1 MRSSAEQSGVR
12 LSVGLAC
19 ALGVLLLGG
28 SALAAEAQP
37 KDRQLT
43 PEEIDA
49 WLDSR
54 AMPKSQGDRA
64 ADADDDDALAPPPPP
79 RKKGFVLESS
89 IGVMGQ
95 IGHLKHITP
104 NAPWFGVRFG
114 FEPLRW
120 LMVFAESDLFVA
132 STTYAHPPPP
142 PRSFVFW
149 SFGAGRRLTVKPTD
163 RFGIFL
169 QASLGAGRATE
180 DVLELYGYQHAEE
193 LGLYQSAELGL
204 EWYQINP
211 HLALNVH
218 GGARNYP
225 RALKR
230 DLGTEPPMTW
240 LSGVG
245 LRYTF

>member
-1 MRSSAEQSGVR
+1 MGFSAPLPELR
-12 LSVGLAC
+12 LFAGLAC
-19 ALGVLLLGG
+19 ALGSLLLSP

-54 AMPKSQGDRA
+54 AMPKSQGDRSM
-64 ADADDDDALAPPPPP
+64 DDDDADVPPPPP
-79 RKKGFVLESS
+79 RKNGFVLESS
-89 IGVMGQ
+89 LGVMGQ
-95 IGHLKHITP
+95 LGHLKNITP
-104 NAPWFGVRFG
+104 NAPWFGLRFG
-114 FEPLRW
+114 YEPLRW

-132 STTYAHPPPP
+132 STSYAHPPPP
-142 PRSFVFW
+142 PRSFAFW
-149 SFGAGRRLTVKPTD
+149 SFGAGFRLTLKPHE
-163 RFGIFL
+163 RIGVFL
-169 QASLGAGRATE
+169 QGSLGAGRATD

-193 LGLYQSAELGL
+193 LGMYQSAELGV

-211 HLALNVH
+211 HLALAVH

-225 RALKR
+225 RVLKR
-230 DLGTEPPMTW
+230 DLDSEPPMTW
-240 LSGVG
+240 LSGAG

>member
-1 MRSSAEQSGVR
+1 MRLLASFRGAR
-12 LSVGLAC
+12 PLAALAC
-19 ALGVLLLGG
+19 GVSVLAA
-28 SALAAEAQP
+28 SALASAAEAQP
-37 KDRQLT
+37 KERQLT

-64 ADADDDDALAPPPPP
+64 TGDDDLDAPPPPP

-95 IGHLKHITP
+95 MGHLKNITP
-104 NAPWFGVRFG
+104 TAPWFGLRFG
-114 FEPLRW
+114 YEPLRW

-132 STTYAHPPPP
+132 STSYARQPPP

-149 SFGAGRRLTVKPTD
+149 NVGAGFRITVKPTD
-163 RFGIFL
+163 RFGVYL
-169 QASLGAGRATE
+169 QGSLGGGRATE

-193 LGLYQSAELGL
+193 LGFYQSAELGF

-211 HLALNVH
+211 HLALALH
-218 GGARNYP
+218 GGVRNYP
-225 RALKR
+225 RTLKR
-230 DLGTEPPMTW
+230 DRDSQPPMTW
-240 LSGVG
+240 LSGVA

>member
-1 MRSSAEQSGVR
+1 MRFLASFRGARFVAA
-12 LSVGLAC
+12 LAC
-19 ALGVLLLGG
+19 GAGVLVATQ
-28 SALAAEAQP
+28 SAGAAEAPP
-37 KDRQLT
+37 KERQLT

-54 AMPKSQGDRA
+54 AMPKSQGDHA
-64 ADADDDDALAPPPPP
+64 TEDDGDAPPPPP

-95 IGHLKHITP
+95 LGHLKNITP

-114 FEPLRW
+114 FEPWRW

-132 STTYAHPPPP
+132 STSYAHPPPP
-142 PRSFVFW
+142 PRSFAFW
-149 SFGAGRRLTVKPTD
+149 NVGAGFRLTIKPTD
-163 RFGIFL
+163 RFGVYL
-169 QASLGAGRATE
+169 QGSLGGGRATS
-180 DVLELYGYQHAEE
+180 DVLELYGYPHAEE
-193 LGLYQSAELGL
+193 LGSYQSAELGF

-211 HLALNVH
+211 HLALALH

-225 RALKR
+225 RSLKR
-230 DLGTEPPMTW
+230 ERESGPPMTW
-240 LSGVG
+240 LSGLA

>member
-1 MRSSAEQSGVR
+1 MRFSASSRGVR
-12 LSVGLAC
+12 QLAALAC
-19 ALGVLLLGG
+19 GAGALLT
-28 SALAAEAQP
+28 SSLAGAVEQQP
-37 KDRQLT
+37 KERQLT

-54 AMPKSQGDRA
+54 AMPKSQGDHG
-64 ADADDDDALAPPPPP
+64 ADDDLDAPPPPP

-95 IGHLKHITP
+95 LGHLKHVTP
-104 NAPWFGVRFG
+104 NAPWFGLRLG

-120 LMVFAESDLFVA
+120 LMVFVESDLFVA
-132 STTYAHPPPP
+132 STSYAHPPPP
-142 PRSFVFW
+142 PRSFAFW
-149 SFGAGRRLTVKPTD
+149 NAGAGFRLTVRPTD
-163 RFGIFL
+163 RFGVYL
-169 QASLGAGRATE
+169 QGSLGGGRATE

-193 LGLYQSAELGL
+193 LGMYQGAELGL

-211 HLALNVH
+211 HLALALH
-218 GGARNYP
+218 GGVRNYP
-225 RALKR
+225 RVLKR
-230 DLGTEPPMTW
+230 DRDSQPPMTW

>member
-1 MRSSAEQSGVR
+1 MRFLASFRGAR
-12 LSVGLAC
+12 PLAALAC
-19 ALGVLLLGG
+19 GVTVFAA
-28 SALAAEAQP
+28 SALASAAEAEP
-37 KDRQLT
+37 KERQLT

-64 ADADDDDALAPPPPP
+64 TGDDDLDAPPPPP

-95 IGHLKHITP
+95 IGHLKNITP
-104 NAPWFGVRFG
+104 NAPWFGLRFG
-114 FEPLRW
+114 YEPLRW

-132 STTYAHPPPP
+132 STSYAHQPPP

-149 SFGAGRRLTVKPTD
+149 NVGAGFRLTVKPTD
-163 RFGIFL
+163 RFGVYL
-169 QASLGAGRATE
+169 QGSLGGGRATE

-193 LGLYQSAELGL
+193 LGFYQSAEVGF

-211 HLALNVH
+211 HLALALH
-218 GGARNYP
+218 GGVRNYP
-225 RALKR
+225 RTLKR
-230 DLGTEPPMTW
+230 DRDSQPPMTW
-240 LSGVG
+240 LGGVA